1 MKHNCLLSLIAACLI
16 CFTGCKTDAVK
27 PAVKVSIVG
36 KWFVVQHNLKL
47 IKDSV
52 QIGETI
58 RTSYTKDDFAQFF
71 EDGSGYQSAEGIT
84 VAPSLSIFHY
94 TINGNIITLY
104 ITGSKGINETITK
117 LTESDLSVHY
127 ESQIPD
133 PVIVGKFNTEI
144 DDYAFKR

>member
-1 MKHNCLLSLIAACLI
+1 MAHRYILLLLAVCLVSFSA
-16 CFTGCKTDAVK
+16 CKTDAVK
-27 PAVKVSIVG
+27 PLAKVTVVG

-47 IKDSV
+47 IKDGV

-71 EDGSGYQSAEGIT
+71 EDGSGYQSAEGTT
-84 VAPSLSIFHY
+84 VAPSLSTFHY
-94 TINGNIITLY
+94 TISGNVITLY
-104 ITGSKGINETITK
+104 ITGSKGIDETITK
-117 LTESDLSVHY
+117 LTESELSVHY

-133 PVIVGKFNTEI
+133 PVTVGKFNTEI